1 MIVYPEEIMSA
12 RIKELEAELDKY
24 KSGYEASMR
33 IVRSVFPEKFPDNY
47 FICGEGGEKDDNGM
61 PDKLMVCP
69 AYGTDFFYVY
79 EYKGE
84 TAGAEW

>member
-12 RIKELEAELDKY
+12 KIKKLEAELDTY
-24 KSGYEASMR
+24 KRGYEAAMR

-47 FICGEGGEKDDNGM
+47 FICGELGQKDDNGM

-69 AYGTDFFYVY
+69 AYGVDFFYIY
-79 EYKGE
+79 ERTGQI
-84 TAGAEW
+84 AGTEW